1 MDDLSDKAA
10 KEKDGDHDQAY
21 LDLLPIPSQ

>member
-10 KEKDGDHDQAY
+10 KEKDGDHDQAD
-21 LDLLPIPSQ
+21 LDLLPISSQ